1 MLSAN
6 QDIVDLNL
14 FWLIKAREIAR
25 FNREKAAVVLGLDA
39 RLLEEIAQLSLG
51 DLNTMAQADVLLF
64 RPRFRPVLWRQMI
77 ERVHSPTPS
86 VRLQTLLMAAGDVS
100 DR

>member
-39 RLLEEIAQLSLG
+39 SLLDEISRLSLG
-51 DLNTMAQADVLLF
+51 DLNAMAQADVL
-64 RPRFRPVLWRQMI
+64 
-77 ERVHSPTPS
+77 
-86 VRLQTLLMAAGDVS
+86 
-100 DR
+100 